1 MLVQGAFSAGVLI
14 ARPGCRHG
22 GSAASVFAF
31 QVCCVGGGPALCP
44 RNSPSSG
51 MLGFGRETDCEL
63 TEVEV
68 SSPISGLFIYLS
80 ALLILSPSF
89 VCEL

>member
-14 ARPGCRHG
+14 ARPGCRQG

-31 QVCCVGGGPALCP
+31 QVCRVGGGPALCP

-68 SSPISGLFIYLS
+68 SSPISGLFIYLFIGFADS
-80 ALLILSPSF
+80 VTV
-89 VCEL
+89 VCL